1 MKKGFTLIELLVV
14 IAIIAILASIVMVA
28 MSGARNKARD
38 ARLQGDLSQVRTLAE
53 LINDDTGSYA
63 STCSGSGTSSLG
75 FDTGTN
81 YSTQLGV
88 VQSDIDDQKST
99 TTCYADGDSYCISV
113 ELLTPG
119 ITNGF
124 YCIDSYGIASATAA
138 ACGSSASGCNGQ
150 DL

>member
-14 IAIIAILASIVMVA
+14 IAIISILASIVMVA

-63 STCSGSGTSSLG
+63 STCSETSSLG
-75 FDTGTN
+75 FDTDTN

-88 VQSDIDDQKST
+88 VQSDIEDQKST
-99 TTCYADGDSYCISV
+99 TTCYADADSYCISV

-119 ITNGF
+119 ITNDN

>member
-14 IAIIAILASIVMVA
+14 IAIISILASIVMVA

-63 STCSGSGTSSLG
+63 STCASSSALGASGS
-75 FDTGTN
+75 N

-88 VQSDIDDQKST
+88 VQSDIEDQVST
-99 TTCYADGDSYCISV
+99 TTCYADADSYCISV

-119 ITNGF
+119 ITNDN

>member
-14 IAIIAILASIVMVA
+14 IAIISILASIVMVA

-53 LINDDTGSYA
+53 LINDDTSSYA
-63 STCSGSGTSSLG
+63 STCTGTASLG
-75 FDTGTN
+75 TNTGTN

-88 VQSDIDDQKST
+88 VQSDIVDQGST
-99 TTCYADGDSYCISV
+99 TTCYIDADSYCISV

-119 ITNGF
+119 ITNGH
-124 YCIDSYGIASATAA
+124 YCIDSYGVASATLT
-138 ACGSSASGCNGQ
+138 ACTSSSLGCNGQ
-150 DL
+150 AI